1 MTSSAEVKE
10 LIKKLGGTN
19 KIFLFIS
26 AKGFPIKIASIY
38 KWKNNGI
45 PYKYRLLINELA
57 NKENIKIESNIFD
70 NINNYKLKNEPTQLT
85 VLENG
90 KQASQKS
97 INFINY
103 IMFFAIFILLAGCL
117 YFFYLSK
124 NLEQKVFILD
134 KKISLLSNNQ
144 EPLALKNKINSNS
157 ENINKLNNFLINNKK
172 LIQDNQNLLDSSLK
186 SIEGKFL
193 SLNSDINSLNSSSTI
208 NGNNNSLRAIIYL
221 FWTKENILNG
231 NPWSSNVN
239 FITQYINNNTNSPD
253 DIIKSSKILIA
264 FSNIKIISKFELRN
278 QIEFII
284 KNRSKIDI
292 KTKTSESF
300 IDKMLNLFKKFIQ
313 IEKINNDK
321 TKGTKIILNEI
332 SNHFDYSLLK
342 VLEYSKELEKNSN
355 INNNAEYN
363 LWLKNLQNLAR
374 LEQSIDLIITWI
386 IEEGIKN

>member
-1 MTSSAEVKE
+1 
-10 LIKKLGGTN
+10 
-19 KIFLFIS
+19 
-26 AKGFPIKIASIY
+26 
-38 KWKNNGI
+38 
-45 PYKYRLLINELA
+45 LA
-57 NKENIKIESNIFD
+57 D
-70 NINNYKLKNEPTQLT
+70 
-85 VLENG
+85 
-90 KQASQKS
+90 
-97 INFINY
+97 
-103 IMFFAIFILLAGCL
+103 CL

-172 LIQDNQNLLDSSLK
+172 LIQDNKNSLDRSLK
-186 SIEGKFL
+186 TIEGKFL

-253 DIIKSSKILIA
+253 DIIKSSKILIEL
-264 FSNIKIISKFELRN
+264 SNIKIISKFELRN

-300 IDKMLNLFKKFIQ
+300 IDKILNISKKFIK

-321 TKGTKIILNEI
+321 IKGTKIILNEI

-355 INNNAEYN
+355 INNNTEYK

-374 LEQSIDLIITWI
+374 LEQSIDFIITWI